1 MECKQCTYLHNI
13 KLHLLEGN
21 AIVVVLQDHALELK
35 SLQIPL
41 KRIMDSLIIC
51 GPFAI
56 FLYFFNGTSIK
67 TLYQGIDRREERM

>member
-35 SLQIPL
+35 SLQILL

-51 GPFAI
+51 GSFET
-56 FLYFFNGTSIK
+56 FL
-67 TLYQGIDRREERM
+67 